1 MDSKNSITNE
11 DSNYINE
18 IKIPGHG
25 NPITIKQF
33 QDLVKKSENST
44 FKIEFFGQKG
54 TGFFFEQ
61 NISSIKYYNK
71 YFLMTNNHV
80 LNDDFIDDKDELVIY
95 HKNKE
100 KIIPLKN
107 RIKYTNKKLDFT
119 IIEILKED
127 SIFSEIEYFF
137 TIDNY
142 IMNNNSES
150 NYLKKDICIFQY
162 PDGGELSFDKGEI
175 KSIDDYKIKHLVS
188 TNPGSSGSP
197 ILLLTNFKIIG
208 IHKAGNKN
216 KDDNLGIF
224 MKNILNDINNINSK
238 DNNNKNNKIPQNNQI
253 KKFNPREKYTYE
265 NETYDLYTGEQFHEN
280 KECW

>member
-1 MDSKNSITNE
+1 
-11 DSNYINE
+11 
-18 IKIPGHG
+18 
-25 NPITIKQF
+25 
-33 QDLVKKSENST
+33 
-44 FKIEFFGQKG
+44 
-54 TGFFFEQ
+54 
-61 NISSIKYYNK
+61 
-71 YFLMTNNHV
+71 
-80 LNDDFIDDKDELVIY
+80 
-95 HKNKE
+95 
-100 KIIPLKN
+100 
-107 RIKYTNKKLDFT
+107 
-119 IIEILKED
+119 
-127 SIFSEIEYFF
+127 
-137 TIDNY
+137 
-142 IMNNNSES
+142 MNNNSES